1 MGIKQRIGNA
11 CGTIGI
17 LHALANIPNAL
28 QSAAIQPQSWLSTFL
43 ETCPAALPPITK
55 AEILEDNDQIESM
68 HDEATSDTTMNQTSR
83 GNIEDKVETHFVSIV
98 NVNGELV
105 ELDGRKDGPIR
116 HGPTTEMSLLK
127 DACQKVVK
135 KFMERDPG
143 EVRFTIL
150 ALAPSQT

>member
-1 MGIKQRIGNA
+1 
-11 CGTIGI
+11 
-17 LHALANIPNAL
+17 
-28 QSAAIQPQSWLSTFL
+28 
-43 ETCPAALPPITK
+43 
-55 AEILEDNDQIESM
+55 M

-98 NVNGELV
+98 HVNGELV

-135 KFMERDPG
+135 KFMERDPD